1 MDQTDVI
8 THAALVFTELYRKS
22 FASINLGNL
31 QDLQN
36 INNTDWFNNFINF
49 GPAKTKTAVKLEITV
64 NDTNLT
70 LSTRNSFVN
79 IISGS

>member
-1 MDQTDVI
+1 MFMAKYISLSSQTSQIMDQTDVI

-36 INNTDWFNNFINF
+36 INNTD
-49 GPAKTKTAVKLEITV
+49 
-64 NDTNLT
+64 
-70 LSTRNSFVN
+70 
-79 IISGS
+79 